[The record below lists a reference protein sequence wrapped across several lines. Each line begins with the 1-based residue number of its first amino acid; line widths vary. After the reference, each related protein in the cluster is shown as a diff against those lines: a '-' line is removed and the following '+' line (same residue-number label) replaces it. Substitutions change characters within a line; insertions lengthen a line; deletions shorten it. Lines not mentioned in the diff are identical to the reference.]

1 MTALAMGSVFV
12 LFAVLGMP
20 LAFALGLAGLAGIMS
35 SDFPLVQLAG
45 KMVYSL
51 DSFPL
56 MAIPL
61 FMLAGQLML
70 RGGIM
75 DRLIDLANT
84 VVGRVNGGLGHV
96 TTVAAMG
103 LSSVSGSSVA
113 DATALGGTLGPSL
126 SKTYGAPF
134 SAALVASASNLGPII
149 PPSIGMIV
157 YAILAGEVSV
167 GAMFISGIIP
177 GALMALGTMAI
188 CTLYSYKRGYPLTG
202 EQFSFRNLL
211 RELKRS
217 TIVFLMPVLVVGG
230 IIAGAFTAT
239 EGAAV
244 AVLYALFIG
253 FFVTKRLRVSDLP
266 TVLLNAAIV
275 TAIVGALIAF
285 AAQVTHLLTADMVG
299 VILGDWLRSMSESP
313 LMFVFLVQL
322 LLIVVG
328 MVMESNAAYIMLV
341 PIIAPIAV
349 QYGIDPVYFGFLFV
363 MNITLGGIT
372 PPVGILLIIT
382 SGIWRIKMGAIVREI
397 WPFILMQYG
406 VLFLCMLFPQLVLFL
421 PKLVG
426 F

>member
-1 MTALAMGSVFV
+1 MTAVAMGSVF
-12 LFAVLGMP
+12 LFFAVLGMP
-20 LAFALGLAGLAGIMS
+20 LAFALGLAGLAGVMVG
-35 SDFPLVQLAG
+35 DFPPIQLAG

-61 FMLAGQLML
+61 FMLSGQLML
-70 RGGIM
+70 KGGIM
-75 DRLIDLANT
+75 DRLIDLANA
-84 VVGRVNGGLGHV
+84 VVGRVKGGLGHV

-126 SKTYGAPF
+126 TKAYGAPF

-167 GAMFISGIIP
+167 GAMFISGIVP
-177 GALMALGTMAI
+177 GALMALGTMGL
-188 CTLYSYKRGYPLTG
+188 CTFYAYRRGYPLTG
-202 EQFSFRNLL
+202 VAFSVRNVLKEL
-211 RELKRS
+211 RRS
-217 TIVFLMPVLVVGG
+217 IIVFMMPVLVVGG
-230 IIAGAFTAT
+230 IVGGAFTPT

-253 FFVTKRLRVSDLP
+253 FFVTRRLRISDLP
-266 TVLLNAAIV
+266 GALLNAAII

-285 AAQVTHLLTADMVG
+285 ASQVTHLLTAEMIGQV
-299 VILGDWLRSMSESP
+299 LGEWLQSLTDSP
-313 LMFVFLVQL
+313 LMFVFLVQVV
-322 LLIVVG
+322 LIVVG
-328 MVMESNAAYIMLV
+328 MFMESNAAYIMLV
-341 PIIAPIAV
+341 PIIAPIAL

-397 WPFILMQYG
+397 WPFIAMQYG
-406 VLFLCMLFPQLVLFL
+406 VLFLCMFFPPLVLFL
-421 PKLVG
+421 PKLLG